1 MGGGWGVLLVMMVV
15 MVVVGRALYS
25 PLLGLGTE
33 GGERSWWC
41 DALHVSVAAEAAH
54 TGTIERL
61 EVDCGHLHR

>member
-54 TGTIERL
+54 TGAIESL